1 MKFVKL
7 GGTGALAALC
17 ACSTTP
23 TSVPG
28 PVQPEKTV
36 ASLPAQDLEPG
47 ECGLFLWTVR
57 EPHQLIFFR
66 KADSAAADGIIA
78 DKRTR
83 LSAVAERGTIFGQF
97 LTDVDYRSEAGQ
109 TVTISLVPGEQV
121 EDGQR
126 TKSAEIRVRTV
137 DGWETIIPA
146 SGLTACMPADAGY

>member
-1 MKFVKL
+1 MCDRASTLSRGAF
-7 GGTGALAALC
+7 GTGADA
-17 ACSTTP
+17 
-23 TSVPG
+23 
-28 PVQPEKTV
+28 
-36 ASLPAQDLEPG
+36 
-47 ECGLFLWTVR
+47 VR
-57 EPHQLIFFR
+57 GGVVGADSMIA